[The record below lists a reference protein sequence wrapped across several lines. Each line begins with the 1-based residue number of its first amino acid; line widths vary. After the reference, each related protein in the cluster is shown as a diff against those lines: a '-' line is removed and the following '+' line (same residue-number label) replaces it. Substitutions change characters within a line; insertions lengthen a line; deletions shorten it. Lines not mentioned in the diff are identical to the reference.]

1 MPTRDAILDS
11 ATRLFAARGLD
22 GVSIRDICTDA
33 GVNVAAINYH
43 FKGKDRLYEEVFERA
58 YRAANLEAMPELE
71 DAEGDAVAALT
82 AWIAWYV
89 KRTISAGDDTA
100 SQLLLR
106 EAANPTTALE
116 GVVHATL
123 HPVYRA
129 LDEIV
134 ETLLPEGHDARTR
147 KVHCL
152 SIIGQCL
159 VHRVCRAMIERL
171 PVEPA
176 LGVADRDF
184 IASVVTRNA
193 ISGLE
198 RAAAETRR

>member
-33 GVNVAAINYH
+33 GVNVVAINYH
-43 FKGKDRLYEEVFERA
+43 FKGKDRLYEEVFEQA
-58 YRAANLEAMPELE
+58 YRRESR
-71 DAEGDAVAALT
+71 GDARARGRRRRRRRGVDRGPWYVAAPSPRRRHREP
-82 AWIAWYV
+82 AP
-89 KRTISAGDDTA
+89 
-100 SQLLLR
+100 LR
-106 EAANPTTALE
+106 EAANPTTAPKE
-116 GVVHATL
+116 SCTTL
-123 HPVYRA
+123 HPVYA

-184 IASVVTRNA
+184 IASIVTRNA